1 MESRIGWLVGAIK
14 GMTCGATKRRLSE
27 GLAAVEQGR
36 QLSPSTRPGSIRQ

>member
-14 GMTCGATKRRLSE
+14 GMACATRRCLSE

-36 QLSPSTRPGSIRQ
+36 RLSPSARLGSMVQ